1 MEEKATSRQ
10 LWALYCITK
19 RDYRNDNLSKKEAS
33 ELIASFKDGKSPV
46 KAKTTTTKK
55 VSKKDSLET
64 EFVKYEDS
72 RMREVV

>member
-19 RDYRNDNLSKKEAS
+19 RDYRGDNLSKKEAS

-55 VSKKDSLET
+55 SFKE
-64 EFVKYEDS
+64 
-72 RMREVV
+72 R